1 MTDDLKSFY
10 IAIILSVFA
19 VVGVNYL
26 FPKTTETVSQEVT
39 EIQDNAKIEESS
51 ETAVQESLAEEQTAD
66 ENKGSKTEA
75 ISEIYIPVDDALKQD
90 ARLPLE
96 NDVLSGSIRL
106 RGARFDNI
114 QLTKYQQT
122 LEKDSPYVELFAPAK
137 TQEAFFGEYG
147 WLTTNKDV
155 IIPDANSVWTV
166 VGNQRLTPSTP
177 VTLEWHNG
185 QGVKFINNIS
195 IDKDYVFTVKQT
207 VENNSGKKI
216 TLLPYGLLNKTL
228 NKEKMSRNVVHE
240 GFTGIIDGKL
250 QELKF
255 VSINEEGKTYETVGG
270 WISLTDKYWLS
281 SFIFNDTY
289 QAKINVRKVKED
301 VFQLDFKGVPLTVQ
315 SGSSV
320 SITSHMFAGAKEIKL
335 LDKYAENIKK
345 FDLNVDFGWYYFIT
359 KPFFY
364 ALDFLYGFLGNMGW
378 AILLFAAILRLCMFP
393 IANKSYVNMSKMK
406 KIQPKV
412 MALQAMYKN
421 DKAAMQR
428 ATMELYQ
435 REKVN
440 PAAGCL
446 PMFIQIP
453 IFFSLYKVLNIAI
466 EIRHAPFIGW
476 VKDLSAP
483 DPLTISVWSH
493 IPVPSMLDI
502 GVWPLIYGLTML
514 IQNKLNP
521 QPANKDQ
528 ARMFMLM
535 PIVFTIMFAHFAVGL
550 VIYWILNNI
559 LSLIQQKI
567 IMYKNGVK

>member
-1 MTDDLKSFY
+1 MTEDLKSFY
-10 IAIILSVFA
+10 IAIVLSALV
-19 VVGVNYL
+19 VVGVNY
-26 FPKTTETVSQEVT
+26 FMPQAE
-39 EIQDNAKIEESS
+39 
-51 ETAVQESLAEEQTAD
+51 EEQTIAQEVAD
-66 ENKGSKTEA
+66 
-75 ISEIYIPVDDALKQD
+75 IPTPVVDDTQNSEVVRQNNIVTDEQSTKKELTEVSFEDVSTVLAKD
-90 ARLPLE
+90 ARLPVE

-106 RGARFDNI
+106 KGARFDHLL
-114 QLTKYQQT
+114 LTKYKQT
-122 LEKDSPYVELFAPAK
+122 LDEDSSYVELFKPAK
-137 TQEAFFGEYG
+137 TQNYFFSEYG
-147 WLTTNKDV
+147 WLSADSKVNV
-155 IIPDANSVWTV
+155 PNSNSVWSV
-166 VGNQRLTPSTP
+166 IGNQRLTADNP
-177 VTLEWHNG
+177 VKLEWHNG
-185 QGVKFINNIS
+185 QGLKFIQDIS
-195 IDKDYVFTVKQT
+195 VDENYLFTVKQT
-207 VENNSGKKI
+207 VENNSGTEI
-216 TLLPYGLLNKTL
+216 TLLPYGLLSKNL
-228 NKEKMSRNVVHE
+228 DKESIARSVVHE
-240 GFTGIIDGKL
+240 GFTGVFDGKL
-250 QELKF
+250 QEIKF
-255 VSINEEGKTYETVGG
+255 SSMDEKGKSFETTGG
-270 WISLTDKYWLS
+270 WISLTDKYWLG
-281 SFIFNDTY
+281 SFIFSDTY
-289 QAKINVRKVKED
+289 QAKVNVRQIKEGT
-301 VFQLDFKGVPLTVQ
+301 FQLDFKGMPMTVQ

-320 SITSHMFAGAKEIKL
+320 SVTSKIFAGAKEIKL
-335 LDKYAENIKK
+335 LDTYAKDINK
-345 FDLNVDFGWYYFIT
+345 FDLNVDFGWYYFLT

-412 MALQAMYKN
+412 MALQALYKD
-421 DKAAMQR
+421 DKATMQR
-428 ATMELYQ
+428 ATMELYK

-466 EIRHAPFIGW
+466 ELRHAPFIGW

-493 IPVPSMLDI
+493 IPLPSMLDV

-514 IQNKLNP
+514 IQNRLNP

-528 ARMFMLM
+528 ARMFMLL

-550 VIYWILNNI
+550 VIYWILNNV

>member
-1 MTDDLKSFY
+1 MTEDLKSFY
-10 IAIILSVFA
+10 IAIVLSAIV
-19 VVGVNYL
+19 VVGINHFLPSPNSNETIEQSVQNEQAL
-26 FPKTTETVSQEVT
+26 TETEV
-39 EIQDNAKIEESS
+39 
-51 ETAVQESLAEEQTAD
+51 ETDKVE
-66 ENKGSKTEA
+66 
-75 ISEIYIPVDDALKQD
+75 DDASHISQNDEPANTPFENTSDVLYQD
-90 ARLPLE
+90 ARVSIE
-96 NDVLSGSIRL
+96 NNVLSGSIRL
-106 RGARFDNI
+106 KGARFDNL
-114 QLTKYQQT
+114 QLTKYKQT
-122 LEKDSPYVELFAPAK
+122 LEQDSPYVELLAPAK

-147 WLTTNKDV
+147 WLTNDKDL
-155 IIPDANSVWTV
+155 ILPNSQTIWTI
-166 VGNQRLTPSTP
+166 VGNQKLSPSSP
-177 VTLEWHNG
+177 ITLEWVNG
-185 QGVKFINNIS
+185 QGIKFINSIS
-195 IDKDYVFTVKQT
+195 LDDNYLFTIKQSI
-207 VENNSGKKI
+207 ENNSGRKI
-216 TLLPYGLLNKTL
+216 AVIPYGLLSKNIST
-228 NKEKMSRNVVHE
+228 EKIARSVVHE

-250 QELKF
+250 KEVKF
-255 VSINEEGKTYETVGG
+255 SGIKEEPQTFETTGG
-270 WISLTDKYWLS
+270 WTSFTDKYWLS
-281 SFIFNDTY
+281 SFIFNDSF
-289 QAKINVRKVKED
+289 QAKINIRQIKD
-301 VFQLDFKGVPLTVQ
+301 GVFQLDFKGLPLNIQ
-315 SGSSV
+315 SGSSASV
-320 SITSHMFAGAKEIKL
+320 STQLYAGAKEIKL
-335 LDKYAENIKK
+335 LDRYAEDIKK

-406 KIQPKV
+406 KVQPKI
-412 MALQAMYKN
+412 MALQAIYKD
-421 DKAAMQR
+421 DKASLQR
-428 ATMELYQ
+428 ATMELY
-435 REKVN
+435 RKENVN

-453 IFFSLYKVLNIAI
+453 VFFSLYKVLNIAI

-493 IPVPSMLDI
+493 IPVPSVLDI

-535 PIVFTIMFAHFAVGL
+535 PIIFTIMFAHFAVGL
-550 VIYWILNNI
+550 VIYWILNNV

>member
-1 MTDDLKSFY
+1 MNEDLKSFY
-10 IAIILSVFA
+10 IAIVLSALV
-19 VVGVNYL
+19 VVGVNY
-26 FPKTTETVSQEVT
+26 FMPNPDEGQTETAEIA
-39 EIQDNAKIEESS
+39 EIQNPEVNTQTEQVASEQNEAS
-51 ETAVQESLAEEQTAD
+51 ETEQAVF
-66 ENKGSKTEA
+66 ENKNAVLAGDS
-75 ISEIYIPVDDALKQD
+75 
-90 ARLPLE
+90 RLPIE

-106 RGARFDNI
+106 KGARFDDLL
-114 QLTKYQQT
+114 LTKYRQT
-122 LEKDSPYVELFAPAK
+122 IEDDSPYVELLKPAK
-137 TQEAFFGEYG
+137 TQNYFFGEYG
-147 WLTTNKDV
+147 WLTGNKNIV
-155 IIPDANSVWTV
+155 VPDSNTVWTV
-166 VGNQRLTPSTP
+166 VGNQRLTTDNP
-177 VTLEWHNG
+177 VRLEWLNG
-185 QGVKFINNIS
+185 QGLKFINEIS
-195 IDKDYVFTVKQT
+195 LDEHYLFTVKQT
-207 VENNSGKKI
+207 VENNSGAEV
-216 TLLPYGLLNKTL
+216 TLLPYGLLSKNLDKD
-228 NKEKMSRNVVHE
+228 SIARSVVHE
-240 GFTGIIDGKL
+240 GFTGVLDNKL
-250 QELKF
+250 QEIKF
-255 VSINEEGKTYETVGG
+255 ASIDEKGKTFETTGG
-270 WISLTDKYWLS
+270 WISFTDKYWLS
-281 SFIFNDTY
+281 SFIFSDTY
-289 QAKINVRKVKED
+289 QAKVNVRQVKEGI
-301 VFQLDFKGVPLTVQ
+301 FQLDFKGVPLTVQ

-320 SITSHMFAGAKEIKL
+320 SVTSKIFAGAKEIKL
-335 LDKYAENIKK
+335 LDKYAKDIHK

-412 MALQAMYKN
+412 MALQALYRD
-421 DKAAMQR
+421 DKATMQR
-428 ATMELYQ
+428 ATMELYK

-446 PMFIQIP
+446 PMLIQIP

-514 IQNKLNP
+514 IQNRLNP

-535 PIVFTIMFAHFAVGL
+535 PIIFTIMFAHFAVGL
-550 VIYWILNNI
+550 VIYWILNNV